1 MSEPLGVTATAVSDT
16 QINVSWYTS
25 EDVKDYKVY
34 RDHSLIKE
42 VTTTAIMDTGLSER
56 TNYCYSVSNYY
67 AGGYESFISA
77 EACAITL
84 TAPTVP
90 IGLTATIV
98 SSTQINLS
106 WIAPTDNAGL
116 LGYNVYRNDSYVKFV
131 TTTSTSDI
139 GLSEFN
145 NYCYKV
151 SAYYVGG
158 KESAKSDQVCA
169 SISDTTAPS
178 IPSGLTAMPVS
189 TYWVDLSWSASTDN
203 VGVAGY
209 KIYRDDSYITSV
221 VGLKFS
227 DKNLQ
232 SRTSYSY
239 KISAYDAA
247 GNESDKTNNVS
258 VTTY

>member
-1 MSEPLGVTATAVSDT
+1 MKRNIWIWKTIVLMYTIVFSSCGSGGGGNTPAGTPPMMSEPLGVTATAVSDT

-151 SAYYVGG
+151 S
-158 KESAKSDQVCA
+158 
-169 SISDTTAPS
+169 
-178 IPSGLTAMPVS
+178 
-189 TYWVDLSWSASTDN
+189 
-203 VGVAGY
+203 
-209 KIYRDDSYITSV
+209 
-221 VGLKFS
+221 
-227 DKNLQ
+227 
-232 SRTSYSY
+232 
-239 KISAYDAA
+239 
-247 GNESDKTNNVS
+247 
-258 VTTY
+258 